1 MIYGHIYVF
10 RHGQTY
16 DNKNKVFSG
25 WRDSILTRDGEFQA
39 NLLAKKLKSKDIAFG
54 FSSRLSRM
62 KDTMRKVLKFH
73 PKSKFV
79 IDDRIIERCYGNLQ
93 GRNHAVLIREKG
105 QAYFDKFHRGYS
117 VRPPRGESIKMV
129 ESRVRPFCKELEA
142 FVKSHKCNVA
152 VVCGNN
158 SMRALRRYFE
168 KLSVAE
174 MMKLENKYEEYRD
187 YTVKT

>member
-25 WRDSILTRDGEFQA
+25 WRDSTLTIDGECQA
-39 NLLAKKLKSKDIAFG
+39 NVLAKKLKNKDILFG
-54 FSSRLSRM
+54 FSSHLSRM
-62 KDTMRKVLKFH
+62 KDTMREVLKWH
-73 PKSKFV
+73 PASKIV
-79 IDDRIIERCYGNLQ
+79 IDDRVIERCYGDLQ
-93 GRNHAVLIREKG
+93 GHHHEVTVREKG
-105 QAYFDKFHRGYS
+105 QAYFDKFHRGYDAK
-117 VRPPRGESIKMV
+117 PPHGESIKMV
-129 ESRVRPFCKELEA
+129 EARVRPFCKELEG

-168 KLSVAE
+168 KLSVTE

-187 YTVKT
+187 YVVKN